1 MITELA
7 PKRLITSPLAR
18 PYRGPQQEGQDEG
31 QRQQG
36 LTLLHRHGDV
46 GLGQSAWV

>member
-18 PYRGPQQEGQDEG
+18 PTAAPSRKGRLKESSSS
-31 QRQQG
+31 G
-36 LTLLHRHGDV
+36 LPSCTVMEMLVWDR
-46 GLGQSAWV
+46 SAWV